1 MRDGPPGAVLLT
13 IARAKLL
20 GELLPSLPADQVYT
34 ARMIANAMA
43 IAGRE
48 LGSDRAALER
58 EEALRIAALYREAG
72 LAEPPPELGVE
83 EMERRLAAD
92 IRAGR
97 FDAATRALQALLE
110 WQVAERLKLA
120 NPKFSQPRKEPG

>member
-72 LAEPPPELGVE
+72 LAEPSPELGVE
-83 EMERRLAAD
+83 EMARRLAAD
-92 IRAGR
+92 IRVGR
-97 FDAATRALQALLE
+97 FDAAPRALQALLE

-120 NPKFSQPRKEPG
+120 NPKFSQSRKEPG